1 MIVCYVY
8 CNDFHLNCNTST
20 EYVIQKYIMDPMLW
34 KGFKFHF
41 RMYAFLQAN
50 MRTFLYEEA
59 FVLTAGK
66 KYDRTSD
73 DVQKQITNLSINKKL
88 PGHPGQI
95 PINVKNI
102 YPKVRTMCT
111 TSHFLFFF
119 SSFYRRCDR
128 RDFST

>member
-1 MIVCYVY
+1 
-8 CNDFHLNCNTST
+8 
-20 EYVIQKYIMDPMLW
+20 MDPMLW
-34 KGFKFHF
+34 NGFKFHF

-102 YPKVRTMCT
+102 YPKVRTIGIA
-111 TSHFLFFF
+111 SFFPILLF
-119 SSFYRRCDR
+119 SF
-128 RDFST
+128 